1 MKSMNEKTVEVLREI
16 HHECEGV
23 YTEFDK
29 LNKAIGT
36 DEQVPLD
43 KETLQNTLA
52 FVASTFSSLNDYLQW
67 YSDVEVEYASE
78 TDRETELKIKLEQEK
93 AKSNAVAFKL
103 SLDSQKKLSEIDA
116 QIEEKDKQIAE
127 KDKTIANL
135 RKQLEMEKQIGA
147 CLTKIDSAVSVIN
160 EYTDL
165 MKGIDDEYKTDVLD
179 KMEAM
184 EQERIQLTERIK
196 LLEKENIDL
205 KAQLKQ
211 KDQSLFDISHTI
223 AKFNDSMEI
232 FNNRVNSAVN
242 QIACKEYMQSDEFK
256 NKDRKGVKAPRYRQ
270 DVDNDAI
277 IAKYESGT
285 SVKKL
290 AEQYK
295 MTENGMRFRL
305 KELGVWKDRRYK
317 K

>member
-1 MKSMNEKTVEVLREI
+1 MFKENVSMKSMNEKTVEVLREI

-93 AKSNAVAFKL
+93 AKSNAVEGAMGALMKERTEAFKL

-127 KDKTIANL
+127 KDKIIANL
-135 RKQLEMEKQIGA
+135 RKQLEMEKQRADTAIR
-147 CLTKIDSAVSVIN
+147 KID
-160 EYTDL
+160 D
-165 MKGIDDEYKTDVLD
+165 
-179 KMEAM
+179 
-184 EQERIQLTERIK
+184 
-196 LLEKENIDL
+196 
-205 KAQLKQ
+205 
-211 KDQSLFDISHTI
+211 
-223 AKFNDSMEI
+223 
-232 FNNRVNSAVN
+232 
-242 QIACKEYMQSDEFK
+242 
-256 NKDRKGVKAPRYRQ
+256 
-270 DVDNDAI
+270 
-277 IAKYESGT
+277 
-285 SVKKL
+285 L
-290 AEQYK
+290 AEQNKAVLSLIAENAKTLAFHKKIRESKGSKSPNYIEGIDNSQLVKDYIAHGYK
-295 MTENGMRFRL
+295 LSGEVADKYTSAYGITYGALRL
-305 KELGVWKDRRYK
+305 RLINAGVWKAK
-317 K
+317 S

>member
-1 MKSMNEKTVEVLREI
+1 MFKENVSMKSMNEKTVEVLREI

-93 AKSNAVAFKL
+93 AKSNAVEGAMGALMKERAEAFNL

-135 RKQLEMEKQIGA
+135 RKQLEMEKQRADTAIR
-147 CLTKIDSAVSVIN
+147 KID
-160 EYTDL
+160 D
-165 MKGIDDEYKTDVLD
+165 
-179 KMEAM
+179 
-184 EQERIQLTERIK
+184 
-196 LLEKENIDL
+196 
-205 KAQLKQ
+205 
-211 KDQSLFDISHTI
+211 
-223 AKFNDSMEI
+223 
-232 FNNRVNSAVN
+232 
-242 QIACKEYMQSDEFK
+242 
-256 NKDRKGVKAPRYRQ
+256 
-270 DVDNDAI
+270 
-277 IAKYESGT
+277 
-285 SVKKL
+285 L
-290 AEQYK
+290 AEQNK
-295 MTENGMRFRL
+295 AVLSLIAENAKTLAFHKKIRESKGSKSPNYIEGIDNTQLVQDYINAGYNLRAISEEYFEKYGITYGALRL
-305 KELGVWKDRRYK
+305 RLINAGVWKAK
-317 K
+317 S

>member
-1 MKSMNEKTVEVLREI
+1 MNEKTVEVLREI

-93 AKSNAVAFKL
+93 AKSNAVEGAMGALMKERTEAFKL

-135 RKQLEMEKQIGA
+135 RKQLEMEKQRADTAIR
-147 CLTKIDSAVSVIN
+147 KID
-160 EYTDL
+160 D
-165 MKGIDDEYKTDVLD
+165 
-179 KMEAM
+179 
-184 EQERIQLTERIK
+184 
-196 LLEKENIDL
+196 
-205 KAQLKQ
+205 
-211 KDQSLFDISHTI
+211 
-223 AKFNDSMEI
+223 
-232 FNNRVNSAVN
+232 
-242 QIACKEYMQSDEFK
+242 
-256 NKDRKGVKAPRYRQ
+256 
-270 DVDNDAI
+270 
-277 IAKYESGT
+277 
-285 SVKKL
+285 L
-290 AEQYK
+290 AEQNK
-295 MTENGMRFRL
+295 AVLSLIAENAKTLAFH
-305 KELGVWKDRRYK
+305 K
-317 K
+317 KIRESKGAKSPNYIEGIDNTQLVQDYIQHGYNLRAISEEYSEK

>member
-93 AKSNAVAFKL
+93 AKSNAVEGAMGALMKERTEAFKL

-135 RKQLEMEKQIGA
+135 RKQLEMEKQRADTAIR
-147 CLTKIDSAVSVIN
+147 KID
-160 EYTDL
+160 D
-165 MKGIDDEYKTDVLD
+165 
-179 KMEAM
+179 
-184 EQERIQLTERIK
+184 
-196 LLEKENIDL
+196 
-205 KAQLKQ
+205 
-211 KDQSLFDISHTI
+211 
-223 AKFNDSMEI
+223 
-232 FNNRVNSAVN
+232 
-242 QIACKEYMQSDEFK
+242 
-256 NKDRKGVKAPRYRQ
+256 
-270 DVDNDAI
+270 
-277 IAKYESGT
+277 
-285 SVKKL
+285 L
-290 AEQYK
+290 AEQNK
-295 MTENGMRFRL
+295 AVLSLIAENAKTLAFH
-305 KELGVWKDRRYK
+305 K
-317 K
+317 KIRESKGAKSPNYIEGIDNTQLVQDYIQHGYNLRAISEEYSEK

>member
-67 YSDVEVEYASE
+67 YSDVEVEYTSE

-93 AKSNAVAFKL
+93 AKSNAVEGAMGALMKERTEAFKL

-116 QIEEKDKQIAE
+116 QIEEKDRQIAD

-135 RKQLEMEKQIGA
+135 RKQLEMEKQRADTAIR
-147 CLTKIDSAVSVIN
+147 KID
-160 EYTDL
+160 D
-165 MKGIDDEYKTDVLD
+165 
-179 KMEAM
+179 
-184 EQERIQLTERIK
+184 
-196 LLEKENIDL
+196 
-205 KAQLKQ
+205 
-211 KDQSLFDISHTI
+211 
-223 AKFNDSMEI
+223 
-232 FNNRVNSAVN
+232 
-242 QIACKEYMQSDEFK
+242 
-256 NKDRKGVKAPRYRQ
+256 
-270 DVDNDAI
+270 
-277 IAKYESGT
+277 
-285 SVKKL
+285 L
-290 AEQYK
+290 AEQNK
-295 MTENGMRFRL
+295 AVLSLIAENAKTLAFHKKIKESKGSKSPNYIEGIDNTQLVQDYINAGYNLRAISEEYFEKYGITYGALRL
-305 KELGVWKDRRYK
+305 RLINAGVWKAK
-317 K
+317 S

>member
-1 MKSMNEKTVEVLREI
+1 MFKENVSMKSMNEKTVEVLREI

-67 YSDVEVEYASE
+67 YSDVEVEYTSE

-93 AKSNAVAFKL
+93 AKSNAVEGAMGALMKERTEAFKL

-135 RKQLEMEKQIGA
+135 RKQLEMEKQRADTAIR
-147 CLTKIDSAVSVIN
+147 KID
-160 EYTDL
+160 D
-165 MKGIDDEYKTDVLD
+165 
-179 KMEAM
+179 
-184 EQERIQLTERIK
+184 
-196 LLEKENIDL
+196 
-205 KAQLKQ
+205 
-211 KDQSLFDISHTI
+211 
-223 AKFNDSMEI
+223 
-232 FNNRVNSAVN
+232 
-242 QIACKEYMQSDEFK
+242 
-256 NKDRKGVKAPRYRQ
+256 
-270 DVDNDAI
+270 
-277 IAKYESGT
+277 
-285 SVKKL
+285 L
-290 AEQYK
+290 AEQNK
-295 MTENGMRFRL
+295 AVLSLIAENAKTLAFHKKIRESKGAKSPNYIEGIDNTQLVQDYIQHGYNLRAISEEYSEKYGITYGALRL
-305 KELGVWKDRRYK
+305 RLINAGVWKAK
-317 K
+317 S

>member
-1 MKSMNEKTVEVLREI
+1 MFKENVSMKSMNEKTVEVLREI

-67 YSDVEVEYASE
+67 YSDVKVEYTSE

-93 AKSNAVAFKL
+93 AKSNAVEGAMGALMKERTEAFKL

-135 RKQLEMEKQIGA
+135 RKQLEMEKQRADTAIR
-147 CLTKIDSAVSVIN
+147 KID
-160 EYTDL
+160 D
-165 MKGIDDEYKTDVLD
+165 
-179 KMEAM
+179 
-184 EQERIQLTERIK
+184 
-196 LLEKENIDL
+196 
-205 KAQLKQ
+205 
-211 KDQSLFDISHTI
+211 
-223 AKFNDSMEI
+223 
-232 FNNRVNSAVN
+232 
-242 QIACKEYMQSDEFK
+242 
-256 NKDRKGVKAPRYRQ
+256 
-270 DVDNDAI
+270 
-277 IAKYESGT
+277 
-285 SVKKL
+285 L
-290 AEQYK
+290 AEQNK
-295 MTENGMRFRL
+295 AVLSLIAENAKTLAFHKKIRESKGAKSPNYIEGIDNTQLVQDYIQHGYNLRAISEEYSEKYGITYGALRL
-305 KELGVWKDRRYK
+305 RLINAGVWKAK
-317 K
+317 S

>member
-93 AKSNAVAFKL
+93 AKSNAVEGAMGALMKERAEAFNL

-135 RKQLEMEKQIGA
+135 RKQLEMEKQRADTAIR
-147 CLTKIDSAVSVIN
+147 KID
-160 EYTDL
+160 D
-165 MKGIDDEYKTDVLD
+165 
-179 KMEAM
+179 
-184 EQERIQLTERIK
+184 
-196 LLEKENIDL
+196 
-205 KAQLKQ
+205 
-211 KDQSLFDISHTI
+211 
-223 AKFNDSMEI
+223 
-232 FNNRVNSAVN
+232 
-242 QIACKEYMQSDEFK
+242 
-256 NKDRKGVKAPRYRQ
+256 
-270 DVDNDAI
+270 
-277 IAKYESGT
+277 
-285 SVKKL
+285 L
-290 AEQYK
+290 AEQNK
-295 MTENGMRFRL
+295 AVLSLIAENAKTLAFHKKIRESKGSKSPNYIEGIDNTQLVQDYINAGYNLRAISEEYFEKYGITYGALRL
-305 KELGVWKDRRYK
+305 RLINAGVWKAK
-317 K
+317 S

>member
-1 MKSMNEKTVEVLREI
+1 MFKENVSMKSMNEKTVEVLREI

-67 YSDVEVEYASE
+67 YNSVEVEYASE

-93 AKSNAVAFKL
+93 AKSNAVEGAMGALMKERTEAFKL

-135 RKQLEMEKQIGA
+135 RKQLEMEKQRADTAIR
-147 CLTKIDSAVSVIN
+147 KID
-160 EYTDL
+160 D
-165 MKGIDDEYKTDVLD
+165 
-179 KMEAM
+179 
-184 EQERIQLTERIK
+184 
-196 LLEKENIDL
+196 
-205 KAQLKQ
+205 
-211 KDQSLFDISHTI
+211 
-223 AKFNDSMEI
+223 
-232 FNNRVNSAVN
+232 
-242 QIACKEYMQSDEFK
+242 
-256 NKDRKGVKAPRYRQ
+256 
-270 DVDNDAI
+270 
-277 IAKYESGT
+277 
-285 SVKKL
+285 L
-290 AEQYK
+290 AEQNK
-295 MTENGMRFRL
+295 AVLSLIAENAKTLAFHKKIRESKGAKSPNYIEGIDNTQLVQDYIQHGYNLRAISEEYSEKYGITYGALRL
-305 KELGVWKDRRYK
+305 RLINAGVWKAK
-317 K
+317 S

>member
-93 AKSNAVAFKL
+93 AKSNAVEGAMGALMKERTEAFKL

-135 RKQLEMEKQIGA
+135 RKQLEMEKQRADTAIR
-147 CLTKIDSAVSVIN
+147 KID
-160 EYTDL
+160 D
-165 MKGIDDEYKTDVLD
+165 
-179 KMEAM
+179 
-184 EQERIQLTERIK
+184 
-196 LLEKENIDL
+196 
-205 KAQLKQ
+205 
-211 KDQSLFDISHTI
+211 
-223 AKFNDSMEI
+223 
-232 FNNRVNSAVN
+232 
-242 QIACKEYMQSDEFK
+242 
-256 NKDRKGVKAPRYRQ
+256 
-270 DVDNDAI
+270 
-277 IAKYESGT
+277 
-285 SVKKL
+285 L
-290 AEQYK
+290 AEQNK
-295 MTENGMRFRL
+295 AVLSLIAENAKTLAFHKKIRESKGAKSPNYIEGIDNTQLVQDYINAGYNLRAISDEYSEKYGITYGALRL
-305 KELGVWKDRRYK
+305 RLINAGVWKAK
-317 K
+317 S

>member
-1 MKSMNEKTVEVLREI
+1 MFKENVSMKSMNEKTVEVLREI

-67 YSDVEVEYASE
+67 YNSVEVEYASE

-93 AKSNAVAFKL
+93 AKSNAVEGAMGDLMKERTEAFKL

-135 RKQLEMEKQIGA
+135 RKQLEMEKQRADTAIS
-147 CLTKIDSAVSVIN
+147 KID
-160 EYTDL
+160 D
-165 MKGIDDEYKTDVLD
+165 
-179 KMEAM
+179 
-184 EQERIQLTERIK
+184 
-196 LLEKENIDL
+196 
-205 KAQLKQ
+205 
-211 KDQSLFDISHTI
+211 
-223 AKFNDSMEI
+223 
-232 FNNRVNSAVN
+232 
-242 QIACKEYMQSDEFK
+242 
-256 NKDRKGVKAPRYRQ
+256 
-270 DVDNDAI
+270 
-277 IAKYESGT
+277 
-285 SVKKL
+285 L
-290 AEQYK
+290 AEQNK
-295 MTENGMRFRL
+295 AVLSLIAENAKTLAFHKKIRESKGAKSPNYIEGIDNTQLVQDYIQHGYNLRAISDEYSEKYGITYGALRL
-305 KELGVWKDRRYK
+305 RLINAGVWKAK
-317 K
+317 S